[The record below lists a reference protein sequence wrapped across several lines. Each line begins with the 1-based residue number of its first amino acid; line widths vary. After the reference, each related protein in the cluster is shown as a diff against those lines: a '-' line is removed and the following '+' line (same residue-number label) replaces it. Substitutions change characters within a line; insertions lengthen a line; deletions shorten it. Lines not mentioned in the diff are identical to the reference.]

1 MLQQLKRYSA
11 KQKIHFFL
19 AENRQFP
26 EEKSTKIGIIL
37 DLDLVGNNFD
47 LVELRHEL
55 DFPYEDFYPIV
66 HSSQKPIPEK
76 YSLEEFDGKN
86 LGWYASFKTGSKEQL
101 FQEMEYDL
109 LLNYFNQPVPELLI
123 LSASAKARLKVGF
136 PLDEK
141 RLNDLEI
148 AVDPKNHQLF
158 AKELKKYL
166 AVMKW

>member
-11 KQKIHFFL
+11 KKRLGGFLGKNRFF
-19 AENRQFP
+19 P
-26 EEKSTKIGIIL
+26 KKKSTKIGVIL
-37 DLDLVGNNFD
+37 DLDLLGNNFD
-47 LVELRHEL
+47 LVELRHKL
-55 DFPYEDFYPIV
+55 DFPYADFYPIV
-66 HSSQKPIPEK
+66 HCSQKPIPEK

-86 LGWYASFKTGSKEQL
+86 LGWNANFKTGSKEQL

-109 LLNYFNQPVPELLI
+109 LLNYFTNPVPELFI

-136 PLDEK
+136 PLEEK

-158 AKELKKYL
+158 VKELKKYL
-166 AVMKW
+166 KHIQ